1 MGLRM
6 FRLKIMLLKGLW
18 KGSKRK
24 NKKKFYMIKK
34 DLSKIKKINTAMLK
48 TMVITTMQEELVK
61 TVVMELMPTIL

>member
-1 MGLRM
+1 
-6 FRLKIMLLKGLW
+6 MLLKGLW